1 MDRAEELV
9 ATARLGD
16 SARWEVVAG
25 ALPGDLRRALVRRR
39 GSRAAESRTMQHYVR
54 TYVHTRFE
62 SEFVG
67 ARSRTTVARPVYLR
81 HYVPRGHTYV
91 RTMSCGVFL
100 LPGSSRRCPS
110 SPAPADGASTPGQ
123 PQVFRKPLHAR
134 RVAPPHRRVGD
145 RGLRAYVHIGQQ
157 MAGTSQVASGR
168 PRMAAS
174 KRSLNKITFCR
185 CVYSAGCLMEVA
197 AFGGTYVHTYACDFG
212 TCAL

>member
-91 RTMSCGVFL
+91 PCLVGSSCCQGVRGDVRL
-100 LPGSSRRCPS
+100 HLLQLMERALPGSRRFF
-110 SPAPADGASTPGQ
+110 ANRYTPD
-123 PQVFRKPLHAR
+123 VLLLHTEGSVTA
-134 RVAPPHRRVGD
+134 AF
-145 RGLRAYVHIGQQ
+145 VHMCIL
-157 MAGTSQVASGR
+157 
-168 PRMAAS
+168 AS
-174 KRSLNKITFCR
+174 KGLGPVRWPPGVR
-185 CVYSAGCLMEVA
+185 AWPPAREV
-197 AFGGTYVHTYACDFG
+197 
-212 TCAL
+212 